1 MSSNTFSM
9 DIERMMDPDLTAN
22 VSAGV
27 ARVTVKQARDL
38 PNMEAL
44 GSLFN
49 QNNVSDP
56 FVGVCLDDGEIVAT
70 TKVIDDS
77 LSPIWNETFFVIV
90 PPSNENLT
98 FQVFHESAIGTQFI
112 GQINEPIQNEKIDG
126 CAHFIFLLRY

>member
-1 MSSNTFSM
+1 M
-9 DIERMMDPDLTAN
+9 
-22 VSAGV
+22 
-27 ARVTVKQARDL
+27 
-38 PNMEAL
+38 
-44 GSLFN
+44 
-49 QNNVSDP
+49 SDP